1 MGRAGFL
8 LRYCT
13 KKMEGRKEF
22 RMVVDVRG
30 MLVVSEVSKRKD
42 PANRTAPNDHDDL
55 TCPTTSLLAT
65 PFPVCN

>member
-1 MGRAGFL
+1 
-8 LRYCT
+8 
-13 KKMEGRKEF
+13 MEGRKEF